1 MNAED
6 GEDAREAADVEDGG
20 DTEDVEDSDY
30 VAGDTDTGAAGG
42 REDPD
47 GNHPRSQ
54 HRLEK
59 NLKMMCIEIIHIWIW
74 GYYLLCNSNQYMVV
88 LTHVFFQTDVQIVHD
103 HHRDL

>member
-6 GEDAREAADVEDGG
+6 GEDAREEDVEDGG
-20 DTEDVEDSDY
+20 DIEDVEDSDY

-54 HRLEK
+54 HRLE
-59 NLKMMCIEIIHIWIW
+59 
-74 GYYLLCNSNQYMVV
+74 
-88 LTHVFFQTDVQIVHD
+88 
-103 HHRDL
+103 

>member
-1 MNAED
+1 MPADDGMNAED
-6 GEDAREAADVEDGG
+6 GEDALEADVEDGG

-59 NLKMMCIEIIHIWIW
+59 NLKMMSIEIIHIWIW
-74 GYYLLCNSNQYMVV
+74 G
-88 LTHVFFQTDVQIVHD
+88 
-103 HHRDL
+103 